1 MGNQF
6 PENSI
11 YLEIMIRRTLTSV
24 IEKRL
29 NKGKAIVLLGPRQVG
44 KTTLLQQCLE
54 KKDYLLLDGDDLEV
68 RSLLKEAGK
77 SKLQA
82 IIGKHKWVMIDEA
95 QRIPEVGLIA
105 KLIVDQFKDV
115 QLLISGSSALEINQS
130 TQEPLT
136 GRKYEYQ
143 LFPISW
149 EEFEDHVGYLEASA
163 QLEERLIY
171 GMYPD
176 VINHRHEARE
186 VLKQLTTSYLYQDVL
201 SLTGIKKPEILE
213 KLLKAIALQLGSE
226 VSYNELSS
234 LLEIDKATVSKYID
248 LLEKSFILFRLNS
261 FSRNQ
266 RNEIKNNRKIYFY
279 DNGIRN
285 MIINNMNAIDL
296 RTDKGALWEN
306 FLIAERMK
314 WQMYHHWHTARYFW
328 RTVQKQEIDYI
339 EERDG
344 TLTAFEFKWN
354 SKGKN
359 RIPTTFLKGYEAEGM
374 VIDIHNFREFVRF
387 KTDRSD

>member
-1 MGNQF
+1 
-6 PENSI
+6 
-11 YLEIMIRRTLTSV
+11 
-24 IEKRL
+24 
-29 NKGKAIVLLGPRQVG
+29 
-44 KTTLLQQCLE
+44 
-54 KKDYLLLDGDDLEV
+54 
-68 RSLLKEAGK
+68 
-77 SKLQA
+77 
-82 IIGKHKWVMIDEA
+82 MIDEA
-95 QRIPEVGLIA
+95 QRIPDVGLIA
-105 KLIVDQFKDV
+105 KMIVDQFKDV

-143 LFPISW
+143 LFPIGW

-201 SLTGIKKPEILE
+201 ALTGIKKPEILE

-285 MIINNMNAIDL
+285 MIINNLNEINL
-296 RTDKGALWEN
+296 RSDKGALWEN

-314 WQMYHHWHTARYFW
+314 CQMYHQWHAARYFW

-344 TLTAFEFKWN
+344 VLKAFEFKWN

-359 RIPTTFLKGYEAEGM
+359 RIPAAFLREYEAEGL
-374 VIDIHNFREFVRF
+374 VIDIHNFRDFVRY
-387 KTDRSD
+387 KTNSSS

>member
-1 MGNQF
+1 
-6 PENSI
+6 
-11 YLEIMIRRTLTSV
+11 MIKRTLTSV
-24 IEKRL
+24 IQKRL
-29 NKGKAIVLLGPRQVG
+29 NKGKAIVMLGPRQVG
-44 KTTLLQQCLE
+44 KTTLLKQCLE
-54 KKDYLLLDGDDLEV
+54 HKDYLLLDGDDFEV
-68 RSLLKEAGK
+68 RALLKEAGK

-95 QRIPEVGLIA
+95 QRIPDVGLIA
-105 KLIVDQFKDV
+105 KMIVDQFKDV

-143 LFPISW
+143 LFPIGW

-201 SLTGIKKPEILE
+201 ALTGIKKPEILE

-285 MIINNMNAIDL
+285 MIINNLNEINL
-296 RTDKGALWEN
+296 RSDKGALWEN

-314 WQMYHHWHTARYFW
+314 CQMYHQWHAARYFW

-344 TLTAFEFKWN
+344 VLKAFEFKWN

-359 RIPTTFLKGYEAEGM
+359 RIPAAFLREYEAEGL
-374 VIDIHNFREFVRF
+374 VIDIHNFRDFVRY
-387 KTDRSD
+387 KTDSSS